1 MPSYAVESMRQAMTA
16 TGIVAPVFEWVDKP
30 EGGRRQSDTQAR
42 NEATGMPLWEVEVL
56 HIQSSFGRL
65 STATAKVVVDA
76 PEEPHPAPLTP
87 IGFTG
92 LRVEVRIN
100 RAGGWS
106 EYWSADSVLEPA
118 KAGPVPSPSESGG
131 SAHGSPGSPGSS
143 GRSGSGERAA

>member
-1 MPSYAVESMRQAMTA
+1 MRQAMTA
-16 TGIVAPVFEWVDKP
+16 TGLVAPVFEWIDKP
-30 EGGRRQSDTQAR
+30 EGGRKQSDKQAR

-76 PEEPHPAPLTP
+76 QEQPVLAPLTP

-100 RAGGWS
+100 KAGGWA
-106 EYWSADSVLEPA
+106 EYWSADSIVEA
-118 KAGPVPSPSESGG
+118 VKAGSAPSPSDSGHPG
-131 SAHGSPGSPGSS
+131 QGSPVSS
-143 GRSGSGERAA
+143 GKS

>member
-16 TGIVAPVFEWVDKP
+16 TGIVAPVFEWIDKP
-30 EGGRRQSDTQAR
+30 DGGRKQSDQQAR

-56 HIQSSFGRL
+56 HIQSSYGRL

-76 PEEPHPAPLTP
+76 QEEPHISPLTP

-100 RAGGWS
+100 KAGGWS
-106 EYWSADSVLEPA
+106 EYWSADTILEATKPDPA
-118 KAGPVPSPSESGG
+118 PSTSASGPSGQMASSR
-131 SAHGSPGSPGSS
+131 SA
-143 GRSGSGERAA
+143 SGEKAA